1 MGNGFGMVQLL
12 FYITSCF
19 ASFESLMK
27 EEDTLQLRKESKR
40 LAPDRVFQ
48 LSSSTRCLSTKPD
61 SGIVLI
67 LRTLALVDPLSP
79 WVSIPFPQN
88 LILFLL
94 LLLIQGNSYLLVE
107 KLSYPSYYYP
117 FDLSFRRPFMFHTFL
132 WFHPVKERIRLS
144 FLLPRRTSLL
154 LHPLQSQLTQQPY
167 RRATLSPNPNFEEK
181 QLLSPF

>member
-12 FYITSCF
+12 FYITFYF

-27 EEDTLQLRKESKR
+27 EEDTLQLRKESKQ
-40 LAPDRVFQ
+40 LAPDRVFL
-48 LSSSTRCLSTKPD
+48 LS
-61 SGIVLI
+61 IVLI
-67 LRTLALVDPLSP
+67 LRTLALVDPLSL

-94 LLLIQGNSYLLVE
+94 LLLIQGNSNLLVE
-107 KLSYPSYYYP
+107 KLLYRSYYYP

-144 FLLPRRTSLL
+144 FLLPCRTSLL
-154 LHPLQSQLTQQPY
+154 LHPLQS
-167 RRATLSPNPNFEEK
+167 
-181 QLLSPF
+181 